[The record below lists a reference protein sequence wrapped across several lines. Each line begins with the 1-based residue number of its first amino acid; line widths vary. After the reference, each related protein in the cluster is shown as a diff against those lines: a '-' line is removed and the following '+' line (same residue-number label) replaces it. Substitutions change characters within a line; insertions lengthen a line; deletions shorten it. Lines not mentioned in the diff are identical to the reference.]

1 MLKSPIMVCQS
12 TEELPRPLDI
22 LGVNVFPFRSYEHV
36 IACLRHRI
44 ASGAQSFCVA
54 INPEKVFR
62 ALSERELRVALAQA
76 ELAICDGIGISVAAR
91 ILYGKKLDRCTGI
104 DLFEHLISAAAEEG
118 WRVFLLG
125 ASEEANRRAA
135 ENLARKY
142 PRLVIA
148 GRHSGYFSQP
158 EAILE
163 QINGSSAHL
172 LFVAM
177 GSPRQEFWITKYRAR
192 LNVKLCMGVGGTF
205 DIFSGLAP
213 RAPAMFRRTGTEFL
227 YRLITTPSRCR
238 RQACY
243 PIFIL
248 KVIKERLAQTLR
260 RERPN

>member
-1 MLKSPIMVCQS
+1 MTCPH
-12 TEELPRPLDI
+12 TEALPQPLDI
-22 LGVNVFPFRSYEHV
+22 LGVKVSPFRSYEHA

-54 INPEKVFR
+54 INPEKVYR
-62 ALSERELRVALAQA
+62 ALSERKLRIALAQA
-76 ELAICDGIGISVAAR
+76 ELAICDGIGISIAAR
-91 ILYGKKLDRCTGI
+91 ILYGKKIERCTGI

-125 ASEEANRRAA
+125 ASAEANCRAA

-148 GRHSGYFSQP
+148 GRHNGYFLEP

-163 QINGSSAHL
+163 QINASSAHL

-205 DIFSGLAP
+205 DVFSGLVQ
-213 RAPAMFRRTGTEFL
+213 RAPAVFRRTGTEFL
-227 YRLITTPSRCR
+227 YRLTTAPCKFWR

-248 KVIKERLAQTLR
+248 KVIKERLAR
-260 RERPN
+260 SNADV